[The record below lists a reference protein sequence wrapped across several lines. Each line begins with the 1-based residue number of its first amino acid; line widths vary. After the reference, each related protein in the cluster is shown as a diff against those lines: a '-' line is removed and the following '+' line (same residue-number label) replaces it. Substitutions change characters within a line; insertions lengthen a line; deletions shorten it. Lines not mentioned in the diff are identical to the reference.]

1 MQVRISH
8 IYLQA
13 FLQLVPLD
21 MKNAAVSSSVRL
33 SAPHRISTLFFSFVN
48 SRQTSK
54 GGRSEFPRRPIEIRV
69 KNCCRCRNY
78 VSAAIAQRGHV
89 SYYMHPRPASCPN
102 TPLVLILSFLYR
114 RCKSFCI
121 VICSHRFG
129 LPSASLLKYGLIS
142 VRMALLY
149 RLSYGTVAGLHFT
162 NYRTIREG

>member
-69 KNCCRCRNY
+69 KNCCRCRNS

-89 SYYMHPRPASCPN
+89 SYAPTAGFLSEYPASADPFISI
-102 TPLVLILSFLYR
+102 PKMQVVLYR
-114 RCKSFCI
+114 DLLPPLWSPICKPPQVRAHLCPHGSF
-121 VICSHRFG
+121 
-129 LPSASLLKYGLIS
+129 IS
-142 VRMALLY
+142 PELWNGRWA
-149 RLSYGTVAGLHFT
+149 AFH
-162 NYRTIREG
+162 